1 MSLVFLY
8 HSKAVFSAICW
19 PRLWWPLAQHTFSER
34 LLSFTSSIFCQLVKV
49 TNATDHV
56 RMGNDA
62 LQTAKSLQKKSRKC
76 MMISIILLLVIA
88 IIIVLAV
95 LKPWNK

>member
-1 MSLVFLY
+1 ML
-8 HSKAVFSAICW
+8 
-19 PRLWWPLAQHTFSER
+19 LWTDGR
-34 LLSFTSSIFCQLVKV
+34 LLGLRMFLV

-62 LQTAKSLQKKSRKC
+62 LQTAKSLQKRSRKC

-88 IIIVLAV
+88 VIIVLSV
-95 LKPWNK
+95 LKPWKK